1 MKVLTLFQNP
11 KFKNKK
17 VLSTLISHF
26 LWWSK
31 EDVIKNLDI
40 DISET
45 IIKDIEKAYKEWQD
59 NKKPLEYILWFVE
72 FKWLKFKVNPSVL
85 IPRPE
90 TEYMIDEVVEFL
102 RGYPKQVN
110 LLDIWT
116 GCGVLW
122 ISIKKFVPE
131 KIKNLILSDISDKAL
146 EVAKKNAKKNLWENN
161 DVYFIKSDLLSQIPD
176 KFFQEDFV
184 IVANLPYIPDKVFE
198 ENVEDNV
205 KKWEP
210 SIAFLGWENWLNLYR
225 KLLNQ
230 LLNRRKK
237 FIRAFF
243 EIMWWQ
249 ADILT
254 KLYPLFEFKKK
265 KTFHFNIKIVEV
277 SLK

>member
-1 MKVLTLFQNP
+1 MKVVTLLQDSR
-11 KFKNKK
+11 FKNKK
-17 VLSTLISHF
+17 VLSTLVAHF

-31 EDVIKNLDI
+31 EDIIKNLDV
-40 DISET
+40 DISDSV
-45 IIKDIEKAYKEWQD
+45 IKDIEKAYNERQE

-90 TEYMIDEVVEFL
+90 TEYMIDEVVEIL

-122 ISIKKFVPE
+122 ISIKKFVSG

-146 EVAKKNAKKNLWENN
+146 EVAKKNAKGILWENN

-184 IVANLPYIPDKVFE
+184 IVANLPYIPDKIFE

-210 SIAFLGWENWLNLYR
+210 SIAFLGWEDWLNLYKR
-225 KLLNQ
+225 LLDQ

-237 FIRAFF
+237 FMR
-243 EIMWWQ
+243 
-249 ADILT
+249 
-254 KLYPLFEFKKK
+254 K
-265 KTFHFNIKIVEV
+265 
-277 SLK
+277 